1 MGKHQAPPELRAGL
15 SPVAAIDWMRVLPWL
30 AAVAAMA
37 AAGAWLARWHALRHG
52 LLDQPGERRSHAVP
66 TPRGGGIGIAMAWV
80 LACAVSAFGGI
91 LPVPLALAAVGG
103 AVLVGGAGYVD
114 DHRPLSAWWRLAA
127 HVAAGAALAAG
138 LAAAGAAPWLALLG
152 LAGVPVMVNVW
163 NFMDG
168 IDGLATSQAALAA
181 LGFALLSA
189 SPGAT
194 LAALVLA
201 AACLGFLPFNFPR
214 ARIFLGD
221 VGSGALG
228 FALAVLACLL
238 LLQDAPAGGPGQ
250 LPAIVLVL
258 SAFLIDAVLTLGWRM
273 VRGERWWTAHV
284 GHAYQRLAA
293 RLGSHVPVT
302 LAYGA
307 WTVVA
312 VVLACTSASQN
323 QTARMALAG
332 GCVVAGIVAWR
343 IVHGQRPHQSR
354 KEMPVDD
361 QPE

>member
-1 MGKHQAPPELRAGL
+1 M
-15 SPVAAIDWMRVLPWL
+15 LPWL

-37 AAGAWLARWHALRHG
+37 ACGAWLARGHALRHG
-52 LLDQPGERRSHAVP
+52 LLDAPGERRSHRVP

-181 LGFALLSA
+181 LGFALLATSSA
-189 SPGAT
+189 AAVP
-194 LAALVLA
+194 ALVLA
-201 AACLGFLPFNFPR
+201 AACLGFMPFNFPR

-221 VGSGALG
+221 VGSGVLG

-238 LLQDAPAGGPGQ
+238 LLQGAATDGPAL
-250 LPAIVLVL
+250 LPVLLLPL
-258 SAFLIDAVLTLGWRM
+258 SAFLIDAALTLGRRI
-273 VRGERWWTAHV
+273 VRREHWWKPHV

-293 RLGSHVPVT
+293 GLGSHVPAT

-307 WTVVA
+307 WTIA
-312 VVLACTSASQN
+312 ATVLAWATIGQGLA
-323 QTARMALAG
+323 ARMAAAGSCGVLGALAWH
-332 GCVVAGIVAWR
+332 VITSNW
-343 IVHGQRPHQSR
+343 PPDR
-354 KEMPVDD
+354 KCL
-361 QPE
+361 

>member
-1 MGKHQAPPELRAGL
+1 GL
-15 SPVAAIDWMRVLPWL
+15 SHVAGTDWIRMLPWL

-37 AAGAWLARWHALRHG
+37 ACGAWLARGHALRHG
-52 LLDQPGERRSHAVP
+52 LLDAPGERRSHRVP

-168 IDGLATSQAALAA
+168 IDRLATSQAALAA
-181 LGFALLSA
+181 LGFALLATSSA
-189 SPGAT
+189 AAVP
-194 LAALVLA
+194 ALVLA
-201 AACLGFLPFNFPR
+201 AACLGFMPFNFPR

-221 VGSGALG
+221 VGSGVLG

-238 LLQDAPAGGPGQ
+238 LLQGAATDGPAL
-250 LPAIVLVL
+250 LPVLLLPL
-258 SAFLIDAVLTLGWRM
+258 SAFL
-273 VRGERWWTAHV
+273 
-284 GHAYQRLAA
+284 
-293 RLGSHVPVT
+293 
-302 LAYGA
+302 
-307 WTVVA
+307 
-312 VVLACTSASQN
+312 
-323 QTARMALAG
+323 
-332 GCVVAGIVAWR
+332 
-343 IVHGQRPHQSR
+343 
-354 KEMPVDD
+354 
-361 QPE
+361 